1 MLLRTLKIS
10 LYFLLG
16 LFSFSTL
23 NADTENDFSLANNLL
38 FFSDH
43 LKTIKEPKS
52 LNYQFEKKGSMEEG
66 FTDNINIEIKES
78 TEDKGKTVG
87 ITYFTG
93 DRQRQVPDTE
103 NATGNPLIMLFLQRD
118 VREMARLT
126 GGHWRHFQKQIKLAL
141 ENNAEVKD
149 VKLTR
154 EDETIQATEITI
166 RPYIEDPQ
174 ANKFK
179 QYSKKY
185 YVFTLTNQV
194 PGMLYEIRTV
204 LTDDKEKMLLE
215 ESITYKKTS

>member
-1 MLLRTLKIS
+1 MQRRTVKSS
-10 LYFLLG
+10 LYLLLI
-16 LFSFSTL
+16 LFSFSIL
-23 NADTENDFSLANNLL
+23 NADTGNDFSPANNLL

-141 ENNAEVKD
+141 ENSAEIKD
-149 VKLTR
+149 VKLTI
-154 EDETIQATEITI
+154 EGNSIQAKEITI
-166 RPYIEDPQ
+166 HPYIEDPQ
-174 ANKFK
+174 AEKLK
-179 QYSKKY
+179 QFSKKY
-185 YVFTLTNQV
+185 YVFTLIDQL

-204 LTDDKEKMLLE
+204 LADDKEKTLLE
-215 ESITYKKTS
+215 ESITFGKAS

>member
-1 MLLRTLKIS
+1 MQRRTVKSS
-10 LYFLLG
+10 LYLLLT
-16 LFSFSTL
+16 LFSFSIL
-23 NADTENDFSLANNLL
+23 NADTENDFSAANNLL

-43 LKTIKEPKS
+43 LKAIKEEKS
-52 LNYQFEKKGSMEEG
+52 LNYQFEKKGSMEKG

-78 TEDKGKTVG
+78 SEDKGKTIG

-141 ENNAEVKD
+141 ENSSEIKD
-149 VKLTR
+149 VKLTI
-154 EDETIQATEITI
+154 EGKTLPAKEITI
-166 RPYIEDPQ
+166 HPYIKDPQ
-174 ANKFK
+174 AEKFE
-179 QYSKKY
+179 QYTKKY
-185 YVFTLTNQV
+185 YVFTLTDQL

-204 LTDDKEKMLLE
+204 LTDDKEKTLLE
-215 ESITYKKTS
+215 ESITFGKAS